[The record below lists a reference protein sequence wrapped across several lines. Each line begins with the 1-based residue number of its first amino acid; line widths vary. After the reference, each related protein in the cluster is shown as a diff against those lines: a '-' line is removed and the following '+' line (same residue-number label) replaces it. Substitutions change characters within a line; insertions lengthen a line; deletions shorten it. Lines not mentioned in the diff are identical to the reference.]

1 MTFLILHIILVLYS
15 LCSFLI
21 PPGRRIFNIKDSD
34 LLFKTYMIKPNSWLH
49 FLFLKKNR
57 YKNFLHIKQNAVIV
71 LSFWIYFLINSV
83 ICSFIMY
90 FELNDIFYLTLNIIS
105 GILMGIYVSI
115 VIITKCI
122 LSKQSNELFERQ
134 SKLSQKDH
142 DDLEKEIKKAKHMAM
157 SKNVKPG
164 YKKKVKNAIDKVKRK
179 HRREVIRKD
188 IRRQR
193 VERYKKAASEE

>member
-142 DDLEKEIKKAKHMAM
+142 DDLEKEILHLVPHFYDSLPKFNK
-157 SKNVKPG
+157 
-164 YKKKVKNAIDKVKRK
+164 
-179 HRREVIRKD
+179 
-188 IRRQR
+188 
-193 VERYKKAASEE
+193 